1 MSGIFP
7 IGIYEYES
15 FEHFALL
22 SQSSSNVKSDVH
34 LGKKKKR
41 RKKKETFFF
50 QCVKETESLRDHFP
64 NHFLNCPIENFC

>member
-15 FEHFALL
+15 FEHFAVL

-34 LGKKKKR
+34 LGKKKKEEK
-41 RKKKETFFF
+41 RKKHFFSN
-50 QCVKETESLRDHFP
+50 VLRR
-64 NHFLNCPIENFC
+64 LRV